1 MGLKISG
8 ECHAPGVKI
17 RTGLAIVRTVVI
29 KLFYKPMGTRDKS
42 TCEYENRGFLVL
54 QTCCLYM
61 LLAES
66 ADKQLLE
73 EDLVPTFSSGIHP
86 TKHRHA

>member
-8 ECHAPGVKI
+8 EYQATGVKI
-17 RTGLAIVRTVVI
+17 RTGLANVSTVVI
-29 KLFYKPMGTRDKS
+29 KLFYKSMGTRDKS
-42 TCEYENRGFLVL
+42 THEYENRGFSVL
-54 QTCCLYM
+54 QTYCLYT
-61 LLAES
+61 LLAEP

-73 EDLVPTFSSGIHP
+73 EDLVLTFSSGIHP